1 MKLKKSYTW
10 ILILILLGFVLSG
23 IFISIAP
30 DRIPAH
36 YNIRGEVDR
45 WGSKLEFIIFP
56 VANLVFGGFMAWLA
70 RYEGKHG
77 RDMNERVVASMTV
90 MILILFNAQWTI
102 FMCKAV
108 DLSNPGG
115 NLGELPAKLITVLLC
130 ATFIPLGNI
139 MPKAERN
146 SLFGL
151 RTKWSMAND
160 RCWQQSQ
167 RFAGYAFVITGILG
181 VVVCSLL
188 PAQWG
193 GYAMLAL
200 LLAMTLLC
208 TCASYRIYRKDQ
220 ETGKP

>member
-1 MKLKKSYTW
+1 MKKSYTW
-10 ILILILLGFVLSG
+10 ILILVLLGFLLSG

-30 DRIPAH
+30 DQIPAH

-45 WGSKLEFIIFP
+45 WGSKLEFVIFP
-56 VANLVFGGFMAWLA
+56 IINLVFGVFMAWLA
-70 RYEGKHG
+70 RYEGKQG

-90 MILILFNAQWTI
+90 MILILFNALWTF
-102 FMCKAV
+102 FMWKAI
-108 DLSNPGG
+108 DIS
-115 NLGELPAKLITVLLC
+115 NLGGDLGEIPTKLITVGLC

-167 RFAGYAFVITGILG
+167 RFAGYVFVITGILG
-181 VVVCSLL
+181 VVVCSLIPGL
-188 PAQWG
+188 WS
-193 GYAMLAL
+193 GYALLAL
-200 LLAMTLLC
+200 ILC
-208 TCASYRIYRKDQ
+208 SAVICTYASYRIYRKDQ
-220 ETGKP
+220 RT